1 MSYNPQPHDAMREG
15 FKWAPVIWIFAALTV
30 GGILAL
36 ITVFQPWA
44 QKIDTSNA
52 KHQVTI
58 QQISA
63 SAYANNPGTQQADID
78 QMESAIGQID
88 PANLPATNAA
98 DARVACKYFAR
109 INPAVLPPGDKPW
122 TDQNCLGS
130 QLAPGSQYNQ

>member
-1 MSYNPQPHDAMREG
+1 MSYDPKPHDVMREG
-15 FKWAPVIWIFAALTV
+15 FKWLPVVVILGIAASLGLAVIVLASQKLWFFA
-30 GGILAL
+30 
-36 ITVFQPWA
+36 
-44 QKIDTSNA
+44 DTQNA

-78 QMESAIGQID
+78 SMENAIGSIST
-88 PANLPATNAA
+88 ANLPATNAA
-98 DARVACKYFAR
+98 DARDACTFFAR

-130 QLAPGSQYNQ
+130 QLAPGSPYNQ